1 MLWKIIHHQY
11 LHYIFTYKSVY
22 SSNNSYIVSWWN
34 SQNRTRTLFE
44 IDHDGWDRVRFRM
57 TNVYAASYW
66 HTLFRYICMY
76 TFNVYTIK
84 CTINFY
90 TINVYTIKNMINVCT
105 LNYMI
110 NVYMMKY
117 KVILNAINYTI
128 KVNAIKDMIF
138 VDLLLYNHKMIN
150 SSTIWI
156 SSLLHGI
163 L

>member
-1 MLWKIIHHQY
+1 MSQY
-11 LHYIFTYKSVY
+11 TPLTINTLYPDG
-22 SSNNSYIVSWWN
+22 IVSIQLEHYSN
-34 SQNRTRTLFE
+34 LIMMNE
-44 IDHDGWDRVRFRM
+44 IVYDFRM
-57 TNVYAASYW
+57 TNAYAASYW

-105 LNYMI
+105 LKYMI
-110 NVYMMKY
+110 NVYMMIY

-156 SSLLHGI
+156 SSLLHGT